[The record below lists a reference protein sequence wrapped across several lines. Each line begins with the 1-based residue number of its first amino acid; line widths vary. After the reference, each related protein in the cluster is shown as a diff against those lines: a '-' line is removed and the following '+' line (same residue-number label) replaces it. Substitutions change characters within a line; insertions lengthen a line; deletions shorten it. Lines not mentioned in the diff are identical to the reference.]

1 MKSKGKLKGSDNK
14 EELNKKAKT
23 YRPKS
28 SKTNR
33 TSKKTNNMINIKK
46 FQLPFENINT
56 ELKDIKKI
64 IQESENSTNKN
75 GKILIKNTNIN
86 IAKENIILS
95 LRKELKFQ
103 KLLNSKLLLYK
114 ENVENNSNIY
124 KKNYEDIC
132 KYKKQLHE
140 DLSDFIKLMEN
151 YEKLE
156 VDYQKEKEMI
166 IKTNENLINY
176 KKDETVK
183 MKTRLDK
190 LNTDTQ
196 NQYNNIEKLRS
207 AIREYSNQNND
218 YIVKFEN
225 NEAAHDERYEML
237 LSEFKRVENEYKYL
251 LDLELQRRKNNL
263 DRMNKNLYAE
273 EEGMAVLRLSDK
285 QVEGQFLKNIIRD
298 IQSQIHEIELLNKRM
313 DEDREIA
320 KLLGKRGAEKYRE
333 RMSEKYNNEIS
344 SINSKYN
351 NFTMNYY

>member
-1 MKSKGKLKGSDNK
+1 
-14 EELNKKAKT
+14 
-23 YRPKS
+23 
-28 SKTNR
+28 
-33 TSKKTNNMINIKK
+33 MINIKK

-64 IQESENSTNKN
+64 IEESENSTNKD

-86 IAKENIILS
+86 IAKENIIIS

-103 KLLNSKLLLYK
+103 KLLNSKLLSYK
-114 ENVENNSNIY
+114 ENVENNSNLY

-132 KYKKQLHE
+132 KYKEQLHG
-140 DLSDFIKLMEN
+140 DLSDFIKLMDN
-151 YEKLE
+151 YEKLK
-156 VDYQKEKEMI
+156 VDYKKEKEMI

-176 KKDETVK
+176 KNDETVK
-183 MKTRLDK
+183 MKARLDK
-190 LNTDTQ
+190 LNSDTQ
-196 NQYNNIEKLRS
+196 NQYNNIEKLRN

-218 YIVKFEN
+218 YFVKFEN

-251 LDLELQRRKNNL
+251 LDLEFQNRKNNL
-263 DRMNKNLYAE
+263 DRMNKNLCAE

-298 IQSQIHEIELLNKRM
+298 IQSQIHELELLNKRM
-313 DEDREIA
+313 DEDREIG

-333 RMSEKYNNEIS
+333 RMSEKYKNEIS
-344 SINSKYN
+344 NINSKF
-351 NFTMNYY
+351 NFTMNSY

>member
-1 MKSKGKLKGSDNK
+1 
-14 EELNKKAKT
+14 
-23 YRPKS
+23 
-28 SKTNR
+28 
-33 TSKKTNNMINIKK
+33 MINIKK

>member
-1 MKSKGKLKGSDNK
+1 MKSKGKLKGSNNK
-14 EELNKKAKT
+14 EELNKNSKT

-33 TSKKTNNMINIKK
+33 TNKKTNNMINIKK

-114 ENVENNSNIY
+114 ENVENNSNMY

-351 NFTMNYY
+351 NFTMNSY

>member
-1 MKSKGKLKGSDNK
+1 MKSKEKLKANNK

-28 SKTNR
+28 SKINR
-33 TSKKTNNMINIKK
+33 KNKKTNNMINIKK
-46 FQLPFENINT
+46 FQLPFESIST
-56 ELKDIKKI
+56 EIKDIKKI
-64 IQESENSTNKN
+64 IQESENSKNKN

-86 IAKENIILS
+86 IAKENIIIS

-103 KLLNSKLLLYK
+103 KLLNSKLLSYK
-114 ENVENNSNIY
+114 ENVENNSSLY

-140 DLSDFIKLMEN
+140 DLSDFIKLMDN

-183 MKTRLDK
+183 MKERLDK

-218 YIVKFEN
+218 YVVKFEN

-251 LDLELQRRKNNL
+251 LDLELQSRKNNL

-298 IQSQIHEIELLNKRM
+298 IQSQIHEIELLNKKM

-344 SINSKYN
+344 SINSKFN
-351 NFTMNYY
+351 NFTMNSY